1 MASVNEM
8 GFNQVAATLNAIQ
21 QQVTG
26 QTAIS
31 PINNTQD
38 FISVANTTL
47 KAGYDP
53 VLNAISQMVSRT
65 IFSTR
70 PYSRKFKGIF
80 VDNAAYGGH
89 VR

>member
-8 GFNQVAATLNAIQ
+8 GFNQVAATLNAIH

-26 QTAIS
+26 QTDIT

-38 FISVANTTL
+38 FISVAQTTL
-47 KAGYDP
+47 RSGYDP

-65 IFSTR
+65 IFATR
-70 PYSRKFKGIF
+70 P
-80 VDNAAYGGH
+80 
-89 VR
+89 

>member
-65 IFSTR
+65 IFATR
-70 PYSRKFKGIF
+70 P
-80 VDNAAYGGH
+80 
-89 VR
+89 